1 MMDISE
7 WLFLLSFLMVVGL
20 TLFKAYNVSR
30 LGRVVNIFL
39 SVVFYILIILGWF
52 TALQVLFS
60 EPSILIYTMLHRLM
74 SLFLMLSTILF
85 FSELVM
91 SFMLLF
97 DKSGRV
103 KFREF

>member
-1 MMDISE
+1 MMELTE
-7 WLFLLSFLMVVGL
+7 WLFLLSFLMVVGM

-30 LGRVVNIFL
+30 LGRVVNIFM
-39 SVVFYILIILGWF
+39 SIVFFILILLGWF

-60 EPSILIYTMLHRLM
+60 NPGVLIYTTLHRLM

-85 FSELVM
+85 FAEMVM

-97 DKSGRV
+97 DGSGRV
-103 KFREF
+103 RFRQF